1 MCSFGLWEPE
11 SIWPKQRAPVPEQ
24 IAAELGILRA
34 EIASFCYSQWLQ
46 EKKKIAEEMQ
56 FLLQIQMQRAGGQ
69 KGEQNQDQEI
79 TMLYCLKESEM
90 KSLHLTSVVKY
101 QRQHMG
107 NVLSLTWAH
116 YLGTISSLP
125 CPKFPSF
132 SSGSGLSTFSLSFV
146 RSAISPS
153 VLSQTDYLDFCSFES
168 KITAFSYYP

>member
-1 MCSFGLWEPE
+1 MAKAKSSSSRANSSRTGNTE
-11 SIWPKQRAPVPEQ
+11 SRNSI
-24 IAAELGILRA
+24 ILLFTVA
-34 EIASFCYSQWLQ
+34 TG
-46 EKKKIAEEMQ
+46 KKKIAEEMQ

-116 YLGTISSLP
+116 YLDTISSLP

-132 SSGSGLSTFSLSFV
+132 SSGSGQSTFSLSFV